1 MRQMVGGGVQLK
13 LDVEGSMLEYCP
25 MVRRG
30 EEMLHQKVKFS
41 KFWVTGSHKK
51 KIQEHHK
58 S

>member
-1 MRQMVGGGVQLK
+1 MGGGVKLK